1 MTAVLRAL
9 ARALPLL
16 ADRRVLVL
24 VAAPLAAAVVLWLVV
39 AIAFGAPLTR
49 LLAAAIAHGLAAV
62 GLSVDPGG
70 FVLAGGAVLAFVLIT
85 LTAGVLALAA
95 ISIFAGP
102 VFVHAVANRYF
113 PALEYKRGG
122 TVAAGAVNALVAIAL
137 WIPLQLAVLPLLLF
151 PLVGVPASLALSA
164 WVNQRLFRYDALAE
178 HASAAERVRLIGA
191 ARGRLFALGL
201 VLSPLALV
209 PFVNLIAPLYAGL
222 AFTCLCLAEL
232 DALRQARAVE
242 EGAP

>member
-1 MTAVLRAL
+1 MNAVLRAL

-16 ADRRVLVL
+16 GEGRVLVL
-24 VAAPLAAAVVLWLVV
+24 VAAPLAGAIVLWLVE
-39 AIAFGAPLTR
+39 ASAFGAPLTR
-49 LLAAAIAHGLAAV
+49 LLAGAIAHGLATL

-70 FVLAGGAVLAFVLIT
+70 FALAGGAILAFILIT
-85 LTAGVLALAA
+85 LTTGVLALAA
-95 ISIFAGP
+95 IAIFAGH
-102 VFVHAVANRYF
+102 VFVGVVATRYF

-122 TVAAGAVNALVAIAL
+122 TMAGGAMNALVAIAL

-178 HASAAERVRLIGA
+178 HASAAERDALIRA
-191 ARGRLFALGL
+191 ARRRLFALGL
-201 VLSPLALV
+201 ALSPLALV
-209 PFVNLIAPLYAGL
+209 PFVNLVLPLYAGL

-232 DALRQARAVE
+232 DALRRAGAF
-242 EGAP
+242 EGGMP